1 LQVLPDGLYVHTNR
15 NTKQHDKSKGK
26 GKGGSNSGSQGRHHA
41 DVDDSS
47 ETQMDLHRVSTVI
60 IDAEICDI
68 DPKNPTIK
76 KKAILEEARYWVDFH
91 HEQIQKLSHKLEK
104 KLEKN
109 QAKGKPGVHQ
119 QPVFQESLSRLNQ
132 KIAQQQADADIL
144 EHLISA
150 YQLSRSH
157 QEFKRLRK
165 HLKRTKKRD
174 LSDMLNQGVPGLLD
188 LYFQGGVDM
197 VNGPGF
203 DFLGDKQFCMY
214 VDRLIR
220 FYLNEEPV
228 LQSIPTLSFAE
239 HDTEELLAAI
249 FDDPHTQDSV
259 VIKRVDGRGG
269 DAVWVGP
276 MISAEEFIEVR
287 AQIRNEPNAFLVQKY
302 IALSRMDGQLT
313 DLRNL
318 ASVTRDSIVVSKT
331 LWARGVPAEGG
342 NGKVNISD
350 AGFELTVCTATADNG
365 VVSSPKL

>member
-1 LQVLPDGLYVHTNR
+1 
-15 NTKQHDKSKGK
+15 
-26 GKGGSNSGSQGRHHA
+26 
-41 DVDDSS
+41 
-47 ETQMDLHRVSTVI
+47 
-60 IDAEICDI
+60 
-68 DPKNPTIK
+68 
-76 KKAILEEARYWVDFH
+76 
-91 HEQIQKLSHKLEK
+91 
-104 KLEKN
+104 
-109 QAKGKPGVHQ
+109 
-119 QPVFQESLSRLNQ
+119 
-132 KIAQQQADADIL
+132 
-144 EHLISA
+144 
-150 YQLSRSH
+150 
-157 QEFKRLRK
+157 
-165 HLKRTKKRD
+165 
-174 LSDMLNQGVPGLLD
+174 
-188 LYFQGGVDM
+188 M

-249 FDDPHTQDSV
+249 FDDRHTQDSV

-276 MISAEEFIEVR
+276 MISAEEFVEVR

-302 IALSRMDGQLT
+302 IALSRLDGQLT

-342 NGKVNISD
+342 NGKVSCIH
-350 AGFELTVCTATADNG
+350 VYCR
-365 VVSSPKL
+365 